1 MRSFPALSELAGRGG
16 MAKLDVDP
24 DEELPG
30 PYGARGKGWD
40 GQTRRRPRWLFLLLL
55 PVFFYAADDL
65 NWRNL
70 KITGGVSLMHWGSY
84 EALECFLFK

>member
-1 MRSFPALSELAGRGG
+1 MELWEGG

-40 GQTRRRPRWLFLLLL
+40 GYKASTQVVIPSSASSLLLCFGRSEL
-55 PVFFYAADDL
+55 EESGGVSE
-65 NWRNL
+65 NL
-70 KITGGVSLMHWGSY
+70 VTGGVSLMHSLGFY
-84 EALECFLFK
+84 DALECVLCK

>member
-1 MRSFPALSELAGRGG
+1 MELWEGG
-16 MAKLDVDP
+16 GAWVAPNVDP

-65 NWRNL
+65 NWRSLDVYL

-84 EALECFLFK
+84 DALECVLCK

>member
-1 MRSFPALSELAGRGG
+1 

-40 GQTRRRPRWLFLLLL
+40 GYKASTQVVIPSSASSLLLCFGRSEL
-55 PVFFYAADDL
+55 EEY
-65 NWRNL
+65 L

-84 EALECFLFK
+84 DALECVLCK